1 MNILYFIHPKDEVSY
16 LTSTETLDAAVRR
29 MRENRFTAIPV
40 ITKKGEYFG
49 TVSDSDFLHF
59 ILEHGNT
66 NEEFLAGYTV
76 SDIVDKAKN
85 PPAKVGSTLPAV
97 MLQITDQ
104 NFVPVIDDRGM
115 FIGIITRRD
124 IIKHFYKKFAKAEN
138 TASEKE

>member
-1 MNILYFIHPKDEVSY
+1 MNILYFIHPKDEVSF
-16 LTSTETLDAAVRR
+16 LTSSEKLGEAVLR

-49 TVSDSDFLHF
+49 TVSDGDFLHF
-59 ILEHGNT
+59 ILLHGRT
-66 NEEFLAGYTV
+66 DEAFLNGYTV
-76 SDIVDKAKN
+76 ADIVDKSKN

-124 IIKHFYKKFAKAEN
+124 IIKHFYNKFEAKK
-138 TASEKE
+138 ASE

>member
-16 LTSTETLDAAVRR
+16 LVSNEKLDAAVHR
-29 MRENRFTAIPV
+29 MREHRFTAIPV

-49 TVSDSDFLHF
+49 TVSDGDFLHF
-59 ILEHGNT
+59 ILEHGRSD
-66 NEEFLAGYTV
+66 EAFLGEFTV
-76 SDIVDKAKN
+76 ADIVDKKKN
-85 PPAKVGSTLPAV
+85 PPAKVGSTLPEV

-124 IIKHFYKKFAKAEN
+124 IIKHFYKKFSAKEN
-138 TASEKE
+138 E

>member
-16 LTSTETLDAAVRR
+16 LTSTDKLDEAVHR
-29 MRENRFTAIPV
+29 MRQNRFTAIPV

-49 TVSDSDFLHF
+49 TVSDGDFLHF
-59 ILEHGNT
+59 ILEHSHT
-66 NEEFLAGYTV
+66 DEAFLSGYTV
-76 SDIVDKAKN
+76 ADIVDKTKN

-124 IIKHFYKKFAKAEN
+124 IIKHFYNKFEAKK
-138 TASEKE
+138 ASEQ

>member
-16 LTSTETLDAAVRR
+16 LTSTDKLDEAVHR
-29 MRENRFTAIPV
+29 MRQNRFTAIPV

-49 TVSDSDFLHF
+49 TVSDGDFLHF
-59 ILEHGNT
+59 ILEHSRT
-66 NEEFLAGYTV
+66 DEAFLSGYTV
-76 SDIVDKAKN
+76 ADIVDKTKN

-124 IIKHFYKKFAKAEN
+124 IIKHFYNKFEAKK
-138 TASEKE
+138 ASEQ